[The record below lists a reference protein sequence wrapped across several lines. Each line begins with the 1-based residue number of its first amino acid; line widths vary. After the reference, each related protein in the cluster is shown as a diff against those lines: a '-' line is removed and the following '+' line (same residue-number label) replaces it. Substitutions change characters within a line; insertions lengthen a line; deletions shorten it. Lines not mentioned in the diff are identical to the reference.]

1 MIWITEDPVKNLKWR
16 EWLPSLFK
24 DQEVEIE
31 VHHSHSP
38 LMEHMSGDKTGD
50 MPGVIASDMICIDEK
65 YSQFDL
71 FIRKVDSSF
80 WKKRS
85 LFVILE
91 NDHDFDYSTQLGRM
105 VDGAIA
111 EPLKKIDV
119 LNLIRL
125 HQRSLEMSELIP
137 LTQKVNGLIEKVRE
151 SLELTERL
159 QRKKI
164 PNRFDQIRGIKAS
177 YRYLSGLRSGGDYFD
192 CAQNKEGHLL
202 TIVMTDASSY
212 GLSSLVLSSL
222 VRVSQTLN
230 RENSFDLKKMIPLL
244 TQEIQS
250 AQRPKDQLS
259 LFYGVLNLKTLSL
272 EFVQYGSIESYVK
285 VFNNEKKQNKHPF
298 QALPVT
304 GEAIHAGTQA
314 ETLQQTHQ
322 LKLHPQDQLVIL
334 SDGWKEYLEMDWILS
349 RHQRDGI
356 ALANDLDFEVKRK
369 LKQLT
374 SVKKTSEPEPE
385 PEPEEEED
393 TDYPAQ
399 DCTLMCFEIE
409 SRVIRL
415 TDKA

>member
-1 MIWITEDPVKNLKWR
+1 MKMIWITEDPVKNLKWR

-38 LMEHMSGDKTGD
+38 LMEPTSGDMSGA
-50 MPGVIASDMICIDEK
+50 IASDMICIDEK

-91 NDHDFDYSTQLGRM
+91 NDHDFDYSTQLGRI

-222 VRVSQTLN
+222 VRVSQALN

-244 TQEIQS
+244 TQEIQA

-285 VFNNEKKQNKHPF
+285 VFEPNKDQHNKQSKSQF

-314 ETLQQTHQ
+314 ETLQQTHE

-374 SVKKTSEPEPE
+374 SVKKTSEPE
-385 PEPEEEED
+385 EEED